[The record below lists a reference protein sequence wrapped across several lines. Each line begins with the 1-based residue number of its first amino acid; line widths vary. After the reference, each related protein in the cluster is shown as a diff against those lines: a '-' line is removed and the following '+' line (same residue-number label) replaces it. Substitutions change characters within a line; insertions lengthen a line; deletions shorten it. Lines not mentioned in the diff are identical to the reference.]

1 MSDSTFDHL
10 RQHNPIVAHVIRAGG
25 TAEDCAVALS
35 VANDRLVD
43 RAMLLEGI
51 APRKIRLPDGRVTV
65 WRCPDDLV
73 PETGMWNAP
82 ARTSRIRIEYQH
94 FCAISESGRALTMIR
109 EATDHALDEA
119 GLVEAVAV
127 LISQRD
133 NARDAERTYRTK
145 LKELGHEYV

>member
-82 ARTSRIRIEYQH
+82 ARTSRTR
-94 FCAISESGRALTMIR
+94 AISESDRALTMIR